1 MNTTIGLPLG
11 ENQLQLETGE
21 LALQADGA
29 ILVSYGDVRL
39 LCTACMKDSPRE
51 GLDFFPLTCDF
62 EEKAYSVGHIPGSV
76 LRREGRPPDSATLT
90 ARLTDR
96 PLRPLF
102 PKGMRNDVQVISTLL
117 ASDKDIEADVLGIV
131 GSSAALHISRIP
143 FNGPIGAVRIG
154 MDGDDFVVNP
164 TRSFLAANPALDMVV
179 ASTAKGVVMIE
190 AGASQVSEAVIEQA
204 IEFGHE
210 QNLKL
215 IELQEELRDRC
226 GVEKSEPIIVGV
238 SDDLIDT
245 VKSQAGS
252 ELAAAAQITEEPDRS
267 EAIAMALANAQ
278 AALADSGH
286 QAGDVKQAFD
296 QALKAAT
303 RAAIL
308 DQQLRPDGRSPRQLR
323 ELSAKVGILP
333 RVHGSGLFQRGL
345 TQCLNI
351 VTLGNARSVQRI
363 GLDNLDWEESKRYM
377 HHYYMPPFASGE
389 AYPMRGPR
397 RREIGHGILAERA
410 IAPVLPSAAEF
421 PYVIR
426 TVSEVLSSNGST
438 SMAATSSSSLALMD
452 AGVPLKAPVTG
463 ISIGLISD
471 GEGRYEILSDI
482 QGAEDHFGDM
492 DFKVA
497 GTANG
502 VTAIQLDIKLD
513 HIPLSIVGPALEQ
526 ARECRQ
532 EILAVMNEALSTSRD
547 DVNSWAPKIVIHK
560 IDPSKIGEV
569 IGPGGKVIRK
579 LEEVTGASID
589 IAEDGTLTVAA
600 PQKEK
605 AAQTV
610 AMIRDIIGDIEIGRT
625 VKGSVE
631 RILPFGAFIEFAP
644 GKQGMIHV
652 SELADYRVEQVED
665 EVSVGDIVE
674 AKVIE
679 VDDLGRINLSRRAV
693 IQGDA
698 YEGYKPRRSSGPR
711 RDRDGGGR
719 GGDRGGFRGGG
730 DRGGDRGGFRGGG
743 DRGGDRGGFRGGGD
757 RGGDRGGFR
766 GGPRRDRDGDSG
778 GFRGGGRRDR
788 DGDSGGFRGGGRRD
802 RDGDSGGFRGGPR
815 RDRDGD
821 SGGFRGGPRRDRDGD
836 SGGFRGG
843 PRRDRDGDS
852 GGFRGGPRRDR
863 DGDSGGFRGGG
874 RRDRDG
880 DRGKDRNDQSAPPE
894 RKPDRDRQPD
904 WEFMD

>member
-1 MNTTIGLPLG
+1 MNTNIGLPLG
-11 ENQLQLETGE
+11 ENQLQLETGD

-62 EEKAYSVGHIPGSV
+62 EEKSYSVGHIPGSV

-131 GSSAALHISRIP
+131 GCSAALHISRIP

-154 MDGDDFVVNP
+154 MDGDDFVINP

-190 AGASQVSEAVIEQA
+190 AGASQISEAVVEQA

-238 SDDLIDT
+238 SDDLIDA
-245 VKSQAGS
+245 VESQVGS
-252 ELAAAAQITEEPDRS
+252 ELAAAVQITEGPDRS
-267 EAIAMALANAQ
+267 EAIATAMANAQ
-278 AALADSGH
+278 AAQADSGH
-286 QAGDVKQAFD
+286 EAGDVKQAFD

-308 DQQLRPDGRSPRQLR
+308 DQQLRPDGRSPQQLR

-333 RVHGSGLFQRGL
+333 RVHGSGLFQRGM
-345 TQCLNI
+345 TQCLNV

-377 HHYYMPPFASGE
+377 HHYYMPPYASGE
-389 AYPMRGPR
+389 AYPLRGQR

-410 IAPVLPSAAEF
+410 IAPVLPSEAEF

-426 TVSEVLSSNGST
+426 TVSEILSSNGST

-497 GTANG
+497 GSANG

-513 HIPLSIVGPALEQ
+513 HIPLSIVGPVLEQ

-532 EILAVMNEALSTSRD
+532 EILAVMNEALSTPRG
-547 DVNSWAPKIVIHK
+547 DVNAWAPKIVIHK

-579 LEEVTGASID
+579 LEELTGASID

-698 YEGYKPRRSSGPR
+698 YEGYKPRRSGGGR
-711 RDRDGGGR
+711 RDREGGDRGGFRGGGR
-719 GGDRGGFRGGG
+719 RDREGGDRGGFRGGG
-730 DRGGDRGGFRGGG
+730 DRGGFRG
-743 DRGGDRGGFRGGGD
+743 GGDRGGFRGGG
-757 RGGDRGGFR
+757 
-766 GGPRRDRDGDSG
+766 RRDRDGDSG

-802 RDGDSGGFRGGPR
+802 RDGDSGGFRGGGR

-821 SGGFRGGPRRDRDGD
+821 SGGDRGGFRGGGRRDRDGD
-836 SGGFRGG
+836 SGG
-843 PRRDRDGDS
+843 DR
-852 GGFRGGPRRDR
+852 GGFRGGGDRGGFRGGGRRDR

-880 DRGKDRNDQSAPPE
+880 GDRGKDRNDHSGSPE